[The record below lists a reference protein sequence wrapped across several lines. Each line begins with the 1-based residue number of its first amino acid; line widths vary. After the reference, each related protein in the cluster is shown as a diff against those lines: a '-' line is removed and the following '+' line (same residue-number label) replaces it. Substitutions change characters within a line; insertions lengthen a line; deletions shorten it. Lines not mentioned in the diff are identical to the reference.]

1 MNYHRKLEDKTRLT
15 INGKRYRVG
24 NPSHPYHNLY
34 KKHGIEAVL
43 EAMGLIEVKPEAT
56 VEDQDFPWTSVMFGI
71 AVVGLILSF
80 TVGS

>member
-24 NPSHPYHNLY
+24 NPSHPYYDLY
-34 KKHGIEAVL
+34 KKHGIEAVF
-43 EAMGLIEVKPEAT
+43 ESMGLAEAKPPTE
-56 VEDQDFPWTSVMFGI
+56 EKLDFPWTSVMFGI
-71 AVVGLILSF
+71 AIVGLIVAF